1 MNDPLNVFRLD
12 GKIALVTGASS
23 GIGAQTV
30 KLFSSLGAKVIA
42 AARREDRLHD
52 LANQYP
58 NVMAVKCDVGVEA
71 DCKNVVDTIINEYGK
86 IDILINNAGI
96 SDPIPALEEDLDL
109 FKRVIQIDLISCFHL
124 AQLCAQHM
132 ETQESGGAIVN
143 VASIHG
149 FVGSSP
155 NNQPGYT
162 AAKGGLINLTRE
174 LALEWARHGIRVNAI
189 APGYITTEL
198 TDEMIAGESGRKW
211 IERNTP
217 MRRPGEVNEL
227 DGAMLLLASD
237 AGSYITG
244 ETIAIDG
251 GWLAR

>member
-42 AARREDRLHD
+42 AARREDRLQD

-58 NVMAVKCDVGVEA
+58 DVMAVRCDVGVEA
-71 DCKNVVDTIINEYGK
+71 DCKNLVDTIINEYGK

-132 ETQESGGAIVN
+132 ETQETGGAIVN

-217 MRRPGEVNEL
+217 MRRPGEDTEL

>member
-12 GKIALVTGASS
+12 GKTAIVTGASS

-42 AARREDRLHD
+42 AARREDRLQD

-71 DCKNVVDTIINEYGK
+71 DCKNLVDTVINEYGK

-132 ETQESGGAIVN
+132 ETQETGGAIVN

-189 APGYITTEL
+189 APGYISTEL

>member
-42 AARREDRLHD
+42 AARREDRLQD

-58 NVMAVKCDVGVEA
+58 DVMAVRCDVGVEA
-71 DCKNVVDTIINEYGK
+71 DCKNLVDTIINEYGK

-132 ETQESGGAIVN
+132 EAQETGGAIVN

-174 LALEWARHGIRVNAI
+174 LALEWARHGIRVNAM
-189 APGYITTEL
+189 APGYISTEL

-227 DGAMLLLASD
+227 DGARLLLASD

-244 ETIAIDG
+244 ETITIDG

>member
-12 GKIALVTGASS
+12 GKIAIVTGASS

-42 AARREDRLHD
+42 AARREDRLQD

-58 NVMAVKCDVGVEA
+58 DVIAVKCDVGVEA
-71 DCKNVVDTIINEYGK
+71 DCKNLVDTIINEYGK

-132 ETQESGGAIVN
+132 ETQETGGAIVN

-189 APGYITTEL
+189 APGYISTEL

-217 MRRPGEVNEL
+217 MRRPGEVTEL

>member
-42 AARREDRLHD
+42 AARREDRLQD

-58 NVMAVKCDVGVEA
+58 DVMAVRCDVGIEA
-71 DCKNVVDTIINEYGK
+71 DCKNLVDTIINEYGK

-96 SDPIPALEEDLDL
+96 SDPIPALEEDLDQ

-132 ETQESGGAIVN
+132 ETQETGGAIVN

>member
-42 AARREDRLHD
+42 AARREDRLQD

-71 DCKNVVDTIINEYGK
+71 DCKNVVDTVINEFGK

-132 ETQESGGAIVN
+132 ETQETGGAIVN

-189 APGYITTEL
+189 APGYISTEL

>member
-42 AARREDRLHD
+42 AARREDRLQD
-52 LANQYP
+52 LAHQYP
-58 NVMAVKCDVGVEA
+58 NVMTVKCDVGVEA
-71 DCKNVVDTIINEYGK
+71 DCKSVVETVINEYGK

-132 ETQESGGAIVN
+132 ETQESGGSIVN

-217 MRRPGEVNEL
+217 MRRPGEVTEL

>member
-42 AARREDRLHD
+42 AARREDRLQD

-71 DCKNVVDTIINEYGK
+71 DCKNVVDTVINEFGK

-96 SDPIPALEEDLDL
+96 SDPIPALEEDLDQ

-132 ETQESGGAIVN
+132 ETQETGGAIVN

-217 MRRPGEVNEL
+217 MRRPGEVTEL

>member
-42 AARREDRLHD
+42 AARREDRLQD

-71 DCKNVVDTIINEYGK
+71 DCKNLVDTVINEYGK

-132 ETQESGGAIVN
+132 ETQETGGAIVN

-189 APGYITTEL
+189 APGYISTEL

-217 MRRPGEVNEL
+217 MRRPGEVTEL
-227 DGAMLLLASD
+227 DGAMLLLTSD

>member
-42 AARREDRLHD
+42 AARREDRLQD

-71 DCKNVVDTIINEYGK
+71 DCKNVVNTTINEYGK

-96 SDPIPALEEDLDL
+96 SDPIPALEEDLDQ

-132 ETQESGGAIVN
+132 ETQETGGAIVN

-174 LALEWARHGIRVNAI
+174 RALEWARHGIRVNAI
-189 APGYITTEL
+189 APGYISTEL

>member
-1 MNDPLNVFRLD
+1 MNDPLNTFRLD
-12 GKIALVTGASS
+12 GKVALVTGASS

-42 AARREDRLHD
+42 AARREDRLQE

-58 NVMAVKCDVGVEA
+58 NVMAVKCDVGDEA
-71 DCKNVVDTIINEYGK
+71 DCKNLVEIVIKEYEK

-96 SDPIPALEEDLDL
+96 SDPIPALEEDLDQ

-189 APGYITTEL
+189 APGYISTEL

-217 MRRPGEVNEL
+217 MRRPGEVTEL
-227 DGAMLLLASD
+227 DGALLLLASD

>member
-1 MNDPLNVFRLD
+1 MNDPLNTFRLD
-12 GKIALVTGASS
+12 GKVAIVTGASS

-42 AARREDRLHD
+42 AARREDRLQE

-58 NVMAVKCDVGVEA
+58 NVMAVKCDVGDEA
-71 DCKNVVDTIINEYGK
+71 DCKNLVDIVIKEYEK

-96 SDPIPALEEDLDL
+96 SDPIPALEEDLEQ

-189 APGYITTEL
+189 APGYISTEL

-217 MRRPGEVNEL
+217 MRRPGEVTEL
-227 DGAMLLLASD
+227 DGALLLLASD

>member
-42 AARREDRLHD
+42 AARREDRLQD

-71 DCKNVVDTIINEYGK
+71 DCKNLVNTTINEYGK

-132 ETQESGGAIVN
+132 ETQETGGAIVN

-189 APGYITTEL
+189 APGYISTEL

>member
-71 DCKNVVDTIINEYGK
+71 DCKNLVDTVINEFGK

-96 SDPIPALEEDLDL
+96 SDPIPALEEDLDQ

-189 APGYITTEL
+189 APGYISTEL

>member
-1 MNDPLNVFRLD
+1 MNDPLSTFRLD
-12 GKIALVTGASS
+12 EKVAIVTGASS

-42 AARREDRLHD
+42 AARREDRLQD

-58 NVMAVKCDVGVEA
+58 NVMAVKCDVGDEA
-71 DCKNVVDTIINEYGK
+71 DCNNLVENVIKEHEK

-96 SDPIPALEEDLDL
+96 SDPIPALEEDLNQ

-189 APGYITTEL
+189 APGYISTEL

-217 MRRPGEVNEL
+217 MRRPGDVTEL

>member
-42 AARREDRLHD
+42 AARREDRLQD

-96 SDPIPALEEDLDL
+96 SDPIPALEEDLDQ